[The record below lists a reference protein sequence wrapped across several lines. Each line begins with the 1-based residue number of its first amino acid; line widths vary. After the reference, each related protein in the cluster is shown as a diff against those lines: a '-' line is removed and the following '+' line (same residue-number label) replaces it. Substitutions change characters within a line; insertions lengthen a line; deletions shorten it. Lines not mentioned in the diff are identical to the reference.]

1 MPDTPPDALLPTVPG
16 GVCDSAARD
25 GHDGTIAELA
35 AGFIHEIK
43 NHLGTLSLN
52 LQLLAED
59 FETAETPRER
69 RALDRVSR
77 LSGEC
82 KKLLDLSND
91 FLRFARLREL
101 HTHAVPLDEVVS
113 RMTDF
118 LGPTAR
124 QRGVEIRWFS
134 DPDLP
139 PVCLDSDLFE
149 QALLNLMLNAEQAMP
164 DGGTLTLI
172 GRLGSVSDNQE
183 GNDLASSAPHTHT
196 VCLDVID
203 TGVGIDAGVMA
214 KLFTPFHTTKP
225 DGNGLGLATTRKIV
239 AAHGGTIGVQSEP
252 GRGTKFTIT
261 LPAAH
266 S

>member
-1 MPDTPPDALLPTVPG
+1 M
-16 GVCDSAARD
+16 
-25 GHDGTIAELA
+25 
-35 AGFIHEIK
+35 K

-59 FETAETPRER
+59 FEPGETPRER
-69 RALDRVSR
+69 RARDRVAR

-101 HTHAVPLDEVVS
+101 HTRPVALDAVVS

-124 QRGVEIRWFS
+124 QRGVEIKWFS

-139 PVCLDSDLFE
+139 PVRLDSDLFE

-164 DGGTLTLI
+164 DGGTLTL
-172 GRLGSVSDNQE
+172 LGSVSVSASARENQDGE
-183 GNDLASSAPHTHT
+183 GLTSPTRAQTHART
-196 VCLDVID
+196 VQLDVID
-203 TGVGIDAGVMA
+203 TGVGIEPTALA
-214 KLFTPFHTTKP
+214 KIFRPFHTTKP
-225 DGNGLGLATTRKIV
+225 DGSGLGLATARKIV
-239 AAHGGTIGVQSEP
+239 TAHGGTIEVQSEP

-261 LPAAH
+261 LPAAE
-266 S
+266 SAVST

>member
-1 MPDTPPDALLPTVPG
+1 MSEPTPAPDAPAL
-16 GVCDSAARD
+16 
-25 GHDGTIAELA
+25 AELA

-69 RALDRVSR
+69 RTLERVAR

-82 KKLLDLSND
+82 KKLVDLSND
-91 FLRFARLREL
+91 FLRFTRLREM
-101 HTHAVPLDEVVS
+101 HTRPVALGEVVS
-113 RMTDF
+113 RMLDF

-124 QRGVEIRWFS
+124 QRGVEIKWFS

-139 PVCLDSDLFE
+139 PVCLDPDLFE

-172 GRLGSVSDNQE
+172 GRTDGP
-183 GNDLASSAPHTHT
+183 GAR
-196 VCLDVID
+196 LDVID
-203 TGVGIDAGVMA
+203 TGVGIEPTDLP
-214 KLFTPFHTTKP
+214 KLFKPFHTTKP

-239 AAHGGTIGVQSEP
+239 LAHGGTIAVQSEP
-252 GRGTKFTIT
+252 GRGTQFTIN
-261 LPAAH
+261 LPAAPPGLT